1 MTFDSGGISI
11 KPSSGMGE
19 MRADMMGASNVVATM
34 MAVAQLKLPINVIGW
49 YSNDNYFKIWIKKGL
64 DSWDILNLDD

>member
-19 MRADMMGASNVVATM
+19 MRADMMGASNVVA
-34 MAVAQLKLPINVIGW
+34 AILAIAQLKLPINVIGQ
-49 YSNDNYFKIWIKKGL
+49 YSDDNNFKY
-64 DSWDILNLDD
+64 